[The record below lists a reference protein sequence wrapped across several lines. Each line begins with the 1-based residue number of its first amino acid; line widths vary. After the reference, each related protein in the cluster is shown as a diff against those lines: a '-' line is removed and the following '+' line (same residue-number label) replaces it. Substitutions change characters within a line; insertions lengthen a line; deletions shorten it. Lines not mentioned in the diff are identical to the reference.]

1 MNIASNPWS
10 FTSADVVSSA
20 ISAIS
25 LNSDGTVSVTVGA
38 TAGIV
43 AGNFVTV
50 ASNSTAV
57 YNGFYLVAIVVS
69 GTVLTLVPSLA
80 NPPRIPAGTGAGG
93 ANGFVILNQYKDWIR
108 AEDIKWD
115 MVPVSATLDVRDRNG
130 NIVWQATSPANAG
143 ANPPNY
149 NRGKVFWINGL
160 SINILTAASILTITV
175 N

>member
-1 MNIASNPWS
+1 
-10 FTSADVVSSA
+10 
-20 ISAIS
+20 
-25 LNSDGTVSVTVGA
+25 
-38 TAGIV
+38 
-43 AGNFVTV
+43 
-50 ASNSTAV
+50 
-57 YNGFYLVAIVVS
+57 
-69 GTVLTLVPSLA
+69 
-80 NPPRIPAGTGAGG
+80 
-93 ANGFVILNQYKDWIR
+93 
-108 AEDIKWD
+108 